1 MSFNTEEI
9 QSTVSEILQEAQE
22 KLGVNYRENLLAGKR
37 SIVKEFLDAL
47 VSCGEMTDVNRRRI
61 EENSELNEFFHQPTD
76 MDLDIDVSDD
86 DDDVSDDN
94 TSEGQTTTG
103 KNNELLK
110 YSLVI

>member
-9 QSTVSEILQEAQE
+9 QSTVSDILQEAQK
-22 KLGVNYRENLLAGKR
+22 KLADNYQENILAGKR

-47 VSCGEMTDVNRRRI
+47 VSCGEMTGVNRRRI

-86 DDDVSDDN
+86 DDDVADDN

-103 KNNELLK
+103 
-110 YSLVI
+110 

>member
-22 KLGVNYRENLLAGKR
+22 KLGNNYRENLLAGKR

-61 EENSELNEFFHQPTD
+61 EENSELNEFFDQPTD

-86 DDDVSDDN
+86 DDDDVTDD

-103 KNNELLK
+103 
-110 YSLVI
+110 